1 MEKVIIPLVIIL
13 VIVGV
18 IAGVVFYVKN
28 KVRKFSQDLFGT
40 DSLVEGWKKQE
51 EELVV
56 ERKPVVTILT
66 VLGILRTALCCILA
80 AIGLFTML
88 HPGLRQVFV
97 NLIHAFFMEAG
108 FLG

>member
-51 EELVV
+51 EELS
-56 ERKPVVTILT
+56 VTPWFRIRNDK
-66 VLGILRTALCCILA
+66 IIRT
-80 AIGLFTML
+80 TDT
-88 HPGLRQVFV
+88 
-97 NLIHAFFMEAG
+97 AG
-108 FLG
+108 FPGN

>member
-51 EELVV
+51 YIRQICFLICD
-56 ERKPVVTILT
+56 ILEPWEIT
-66 VLGILRTALCCILA
+66 VALCFILREKAVLWRLEI
-80 AIGLFTML
+80 
-88 HPGLRQVFV
+88 
-97 NLIHAFFMEAG
+97 
-108 FLG
+108 

>member
-40 DSLVEGWKKQE
+40 DSLGRLEETGRGTVCHTMFRIRNDKIIRTTDTEGF
-51 EELVV
+51 
-56 ERKPVVTILT
+56 P
-66 VLGILRTALCCILA
+66 GI
-80 AIGLFTML
+80 
-88 HPGLRQVFV
+88 
-97 NLIHAFFMEAG
+97 
-108 FLG
+108 

>member
-40 DSLVEGWKKQE
+40 DSLVEVQYG
-51 EELVV
+51 VIHGNHI
-56 ERKPVVTILT
+56 TI
-66 VLGILRTALCCILA
+66 
-80 AIGLFTML
+80 
-88 HPGLRQVFV
+88 
-97 NLIHAFFMEAG
+97 
-108 FLG
+108 

>member
-51 EELVV
+51 EELS
-56 ERKPVVTILT
+56 VTPAGGSPGGDAQVRLRHDQ
-66 VLGILRTALCCILA
+66 GISA
-80 AIGLFTML
+80 
-88 HPGLRQVFV
+88 PDS
-97 NLIHAFFMEAG
+97 AG
-108 FLG
+108 FPGI

>member
-51 EELVV
+51 EELS
-56 ERKPVVTILT
+56 VT
-66 VLGILRTALCCILA
+66 
-80 AIGLFTML
+80 
-88 HPGLRQVFV
+88 P
-97 NLIHAFFMEAG
+97 
-108 FLG
+108 